1 MAEEK
6 TYQGIRAE
14 DTWLSRETLTLPQAE
29 ELILSH
35 LRGANLDKSYTLE
48 EEGDHLVMSYSDND
62 QPVSGNYPGNN
73 AFSKNDTWG
82 GMGGLR
88 SNKRR
93 EYPNP

>member
-14 DTWLSRETLTLPQAE
+14 DTWLSKESLTMPQAE

-48 EEGDHLVMSYSDND
+48 EEGDHLVMTYSDSD
-62 QPVSGNYPGNN
+62 EPVSGNYPGNN
-73 AFSKNDTWG
+73 AFPKDGAWG
-82 GMGGLR
+82 SMGGQH
-88 SNKRR
+88 SNKRK